1 MKKFLIGGG
10 IVIIVVVAVIVLL
23 LGNINTIVKK
33 GVETIGPKVL
43 QAPVTVRSV
52 NISIFSGEGELSG
65 LTIGN
70 PKGFKTDNAF
80 QLDGLKVALDVESV
94 TSDKVHVKNLVI
106 DSPKITYEGT
116 FGKSN
121 LSELQ
126 ANAAAF
132 SSSGKTAQPAEK
144 GKESGGAKKNIQI
157 DHVIIKNGS
166 INVSMPL
173 LQGRT
178 LDIPL
183 PTLELSDIGK
193 GGNTTIAGAMEEIL
207 AAVNRAVI
215 PAVKSGVANLDQQLK
230 KGTDAIK
237 GEAQKGLDS
246 IKGLFGK

>member
-43 QAPVTVRSV
+43 KAPVTVRSV

-70 PKGFKTDNAF
+70 PKGFKTANAF
-80 QLDGLKVALDVESV
+80 QFDRLKVALDVESV
-94 TSDKVHVKNLVI
+94 ATDKVHVKNIEI

-121 LSELQ
+121 LAELQ

-132 SSSGKTAQPAEK
+132 SSSGKTGQPAEK
-144 GKESGGAKKNIQI
+144 GKEPAGAKKHIQI
-157 DHVIIKNGS
+157 DHVVIKNGS
-166 INVSMPL
+166 IDVSMPL

-183 PTLELSDIGK
+183 PTLELNDIGK

-207 AAVNRAVI
+207 AAVNHAVV

-230 KGTDAIK
+230 KTTDAIK